1 MRALFAFI
9 ALALLCLSYPSPV
22 GAGGDGVIEGTV
34 TNGSEG
40 GGPVGELE
48 VTLITDPAAAG
59 ESTAR
64 TNPLGRVRFDG
75 LSTYGEDVYAL
86 AVRYQGVDYTVGGI
100 QIDAQNPSRQVEMH
114 VYETTT
120 SAEAVT
126 VLLDHQTVRAR
137 PHERRLEVVT
147 YVEVTNGSDR
157 TVVSH
162 NTGDGAG
169 GALCFALPEGAENV
183 EFLGALSQEGVL
195 LDERLSNLNQAIP
208 PGEHELMFAYELS
221 YAGDS
226 FVFRKR
232 LDYPTDKTVF
242 LMSAREA
249 EAESQQLPA
258 AKEVDTAAGAQQ
270 ILTGEH
276 LPAGTVLEV
285 TLTGLPTG
293 GGTSLSGLLG
303 AAAVILAILLIGAV
317 VVYVRFRRRPVPTS
331 PQER

>member
-1 MRALFAFI
+1 MRAIFAFI
-9 ALALLCLSYPSPV
+9 ALALLCLSYSSPV

-34 TNGSEG
+34 INGSEG
-40 GGPVGELE
+40 GGPVGGLE
-48 VTLITDPAAAG
+48 VTLTTDPAAAG
-59 ESTAR
+59 ESTAL
-64 TNPLGRVRFDG
+64 TNPLGHVRFDG
-75 LSTYGEDVYAL
+75 LSTSGEDVYAL

-126 VLLDHQTVRAR
+126 VLLDHQTVKAR

-147 YVEVTNGSDR
+147 YVKVTNRSDR
-157 TVVSH
+157 TLVGH
-162 NTGDGAG
+162 KAGDGAG

-183 EFLGALSQEGVL
+183 EFLGALSAEGAL

-226 FVFRKR
+226 FVFRKP
-232 LDYPTDKTVF
+232 LDYPTDRAVF
-242 LMSAREA
+242 LISAWEA
-249 EAESQQLPA
+249 EAVSQQLPA
-258 AKEVDTAAGAQQ
+258 TKEVETAAGAHQL
-270 ILTGEH
+270 LTGED

-293 GGTSLSGLLG
+293 GGTSLGGLLG
-303 AAAVILAILLIGAV
+303 AAAVILAILVLGAM
-317 VVYVRFRRRPVPTS
+317 VVYVRFRRRPASTP
-331 PQER
+331 P